1 MTPLHSAAR
10 RCDVDMAR
18 YLVEQGADINI
29 KDENEVS
36 EWDYTAAQIWDWV
49 LHLTK
54 CLVSTVHKYETKHFQ
69 GVVVFET

>member
-10 RCDVDMAR
+10 RGDVDMAR
-18 YLVEQGADINI
+18 YLVQQGANINI

-36 EWDYTAAQIWDWV
+36 ERDYTAVQIWDWV

-54 CLVSTVHKYETKHFQ
+54 CLVFTVHKYETKHFQ